1 MTRPF
6 SPAADELLNK
16 LVPVLD
22 HGLVMPLDYMGTDNE
37 IVQSA
42 RVTQGPSA
50 KPLHDDRGLLRYMM
64 RHRHTT
70 PFEMC
75 EVRFKCR
82 MPIFVARQWI
92 RHRTAVVNEMSLRYS
107 EPLDCYYVPEAS
119 AVCYQ
124 SDSNKQGRSGPL
136 PPELAARVRGLIGAH
151 EAECSELYERLA
163 EEFGLAKELARS
175 VLPVALYTE
184 WIWKIDLHNLLH
196 FLTLRLDPHAQLEIR
211 VYAEAMAQFVRAWVP
226 LTWDAFEEYRL
237 FAFTFS
243 RTEARALK
251 RLLHYY
257 GNAATSDNV
266 HNGGVAGHNEGLE
279 GRELAEFKAKLA
291 RLFALEVTP

>member
-82 MPIFVARQWI
+82 MPIFVARLELDLCV
-92 RHRTAVVNEMSLRYS
+92 AVV
-107 EPLDCYYVPEAS
+107 
-119 AVCYQ
+119 
-124 SDSNKQGRSGPL
+124 
-136 PPELAARVRGLIGAH
+136 PELHGLGPFTYRRRWSTSSSRRRKDSLAPFDRTRI
-151 EAECSELYERLA
+151 RLS
-163 EEFGLAKELARS
+163 RNM
-175 VLPVALYTE
+175 LPC
-184 WIWKIDLHNLLH
+184 
-196 FLTLRLDPHAQLEIR
+196 IR
-211 VYAEAMAQFVRAWVP
+211 R
-226 LTWDAFEEYRL
+226 
-237 FAFTFS
+237 
-243 RTEARALK
+243 
-251 RLLHYY
+251 
-257 GNAATSDNV
+257 
-266 HNGGVAGHNEGLE
+266 
-279 GRELAEFKAKLA
+279 
-291 RLFALEVTP
+291 

>member
-107 EPLDCYYVPEAS
+107 EPLDCYYVPAAD

-136 PPELAARVRGLIGAH
+136 PPEVAEKVRALITGH
-151 EAECSELYERLA
+151 EADSERLYTALA
-163 EEFGLAKELARS
+163 ETLGVAKELARS

-211 VYAEAMAQFVRAWVP
+211 VYAEAMAQFVRSWVP
-226 LTWDAFEEYRL
+226 LAWEAFEEYRL
-237 FAFTFS
+237 YAVTFS
-243 RTEARALK
+243 RTEARAITCMLTSK
-251 RLLHYY
+251 YNAREA
-257 GNAATSDNV
+257 AATV
-266 HNGGVAGHNEGLE
+266 GLV
-279 GRELAEFKAKLA
+279 GRELDEFTAKVRRMLGGA
-291 RLFALEVTP
+291 A

>member
-1 MTRPF
+1 MTRPL

-16 LVPVLD
+16 SVPVLD

-107 EPLDCYYVPEAS
+107 EPLACYYVPS
-119 AVCYQ
+119 AAHVSHQ
-124 SDSNKQGRSGPL
+124 STTNKQGRSTTLDGPMA
-136 PPELAARVRGLIGAH
+136 ETVRALITSHASAC
-151 EAECSELYERLA
+151 EMLYDRLA
-163 EEFGLAKELARS
+163 NDLGVAKELARS

-226 LTWDAFEEYRL
+226 LAWDAFEEYRL
-237 FAFTFS
+237 FAVTFS
-243 RTEARALK
+243 RTEARALSCMLTSK
-251 RLLHYY
+251 Y
-257 GNAATSDNV
+257 NAREAAIS
-266 HNGGVAGHNEGLE
+266 AGLA
-279 GRELAEFKAKLA
+279 GRELDEFTTKVRRMLGGAA
-291 RLFALEVTP
+291 